1 MSSDEED
8 TDCPLCMEELDI
20 ADRNFR
26 PCACGYQI
34 CRFCWH
40 HIKTNLNGR
49 CPACRRLYSEQI
61 VEFIPVSAEEV
72 MRLKKEKKEKDRQT
86 REMRDPS
93 RRQLSSI
100 RVVQKNLVYV
110 LGMSLKHAYVE
121 NEIFRKYGKID
132 KVVISKRTTNNAPA
146 GIYITFTRKE
156 DASKAIEGLNGIE
169 VDGKTVRASF
179 GTTKYCTYYLRHM
192 SCPNPNCMY
201 LHEPGDDVDS
211 FNKDTVTI
219 GKHVT
224 PSSTSVYPNK
234 RPATAAKQEA
244 SKIPEASKTPG
255 AEIKPPTTTPRTWAP
270 IPKVVPIPPV
280 VIEEVPAEKPSP
292 TQEYGPAKEK
302 SKTVATSPSVAPM
315 KASRSNTTKKTTD
328 KLKKVSKPNEEEST
342 KPALPPTASWAK
354 AQPILPQENV
364 ITPTNFGPS
373 LSDAV
378 QTVQKPKHILS
389 GKVKKE
395 KRGKSRMVRLEEFE
409 EAKKVAQQ
417 PKSTHEVHEKET
429 SVQSEQIPTKNVHST
444 PAVIGMCIED
454 EAVVVKETAIN
465 DDETEEE
472 KIKDSIE
479 KQNVLSE
486 TEKRIEESTLEN
498 LEVTGQ
504 TKEPC
509 SVKAEAEEEIVLD
522 EQTQLDGYLSKE
534 DHRNDFAQTTEE
546 PNVTA
551 PVEKVAQQNVFNS
564 EDIVENEDS
573 KQEEAL
579 ATLNESVIKAFDS
592 NMSGDLSVN
601 ASKKVQHEQDDGQPS
616 AVVNSSLNDHIPS
629 PLVAM
634 ERLSTLVEQEI
645 SSNTPQQPT
654 VDRLSHP
661 LPPSDNYAPFTENKR
676 QPMPPPGLGP
686 PPILPEWMNRGFDP
700 FNGQDPSLIAARRLQ
715 HSQRMMEASGL
726 FGLNNG
732 FPPHRPA
739 PPLPSISPFGFH
751 PNFNEGVPGFPH
763 QPPPPFTNIHGPPP
777 HHHPMMRPPPPQNR
791 VNMPHFGSNLPPR
804 HLSMDDTNRLRAE
817 FNAMALNGRNREE
830 FQSREDLRALLP
842 NVNISFNNNNNQ
854 QKGPM
859 DHIQHQEL
867 GLKRMDIQENIASS
881 NSINSMPPNHS
892 MKFHPPLEQN
902 KAPFYKQDSFGQQGM
917 GDRLPQNINLDV
929 RTEAQ
934 NFFGEFLRKAASSNQ
949 QETSNKKEEEYGSRT
964 ENPLPFQDPAIMSV
978 HLTENSINEPSNQST
993 MLQILGGQPPPAPMP
1008 QQQQQQQ
1015 QQSMHQRPDPRFGM
1029 NEQRIMYLEP
1039 GFDERRQPFGNNMF
1053 MPPGFRP
1060 PQPQPPP
1067 PPQQQQQHM
1076 FNHQNGLQQQPPPQF
1091 VPHFLEPSINTMGH
1105 MAGNPM
1111 MRPPMMLFHQD
1122 DNRFKNT
1129 GNIHHGDIYK

>member
-1 MSSDEED
+1 MFFSS
-8 TDCPLCMEELDI
+8 
-20 ADRNFR
+20 
-26 PCACGYQI
+26 
-34 CRFCWH
+34 
-40 HIKTNLNGR
+40 
-49 CPACRRLYSEQI
+49 
-61 VEFIPVSAEEV
+61 
-72 MRLKKEKKEKDRQT
+72 
-86 REMRDPS
+86 
-93 RRQLSSI
+93 
-100 RVVQKNLVYV
+100 
-110 LGMSLKHAYVE
+110 
-121 NEIFRKYGKID
+121 
-132 KVVISKRTTNNAPA
+132 
-146 GIYITFTRKE
+146 
-156 DASKAIEGLNGIE
+156 
-169 VDGKTVRASF
+169 
-179 GTTKYCTYYLRHM
+179 
-192 SCPNPNCMY
+192 
-201 LHEPGDDVDS
+201 
-211 FNKDTVTI
+211 
-219 GKHVT
+219 KHVT

-964 ENPLPFQDPAIMSV
+964 GI
-978 HLTENSINEPSNQST
+978 
-993 MLQILGGQPPPAPMP
+993 
-1008 QQQQQQQ
+1008 
-1015 QQSMHQRPDPRFGM
+1015 R
-1029 NEQRIMYLEP
+1029 Y
-1039 GFDERRQPFGNNMF
+1039 
-1053 MPPGFRP
+1053 
-1060 PQPQPPP
+1060 
-1067 PPQQQQQHM
+1067 
-1076 FNHQNGLQQQPPPQF
+1076 
-1091 VPHFLEPSINTMGH
+1091 
-1105 MAGNPM
+1105 
-1111 MRPPMMLFHQD
+1111 
-1122 DNRFKNT
+1122 
-1129 GNIHHGDIYK
+1129 